1 MELLFTGFKFFNEVF
16 VLNIFL
22 AVGFSVGIYRKRGG
36 HSYGAVGLHFDS
48 FAALFGQLS
57 GSFKQF
63 FVAELWQVLQTF
75 CRLLLCRYVLAQNEI
90 NLAQY
95 EYASE
100 IQHIV
105 IVIIPIF
112 CSLLNCGY
120 YRILTLNAHLEQLV
134 LREDKFSLD

>member
-1 MELLFTGFKFFNEVF
+1 MELLFTGFEFFNEVF
-16 VLNIFL
+16 VLNVFL
-22 AVGFSVGIYRKRGG
+22 AVGVSGGVDRKRGG

-57 GSFKQF
+57 GSVKQF
-63 FVAELWQVLQTF
+63 FAAELRQVLQTF
-75 CRLLLCRYVLAQNEI
+75 CSLLLCRYVLAQNEI
-90 NLAQY
+90 NLTQY

-100 IQHIV
+100 IQHVV

-112 CSLLNCGY
+112 RSLLNCGY
-120 YRILTLNAHLEQLV
+120 YRILTLNAHLQQLV